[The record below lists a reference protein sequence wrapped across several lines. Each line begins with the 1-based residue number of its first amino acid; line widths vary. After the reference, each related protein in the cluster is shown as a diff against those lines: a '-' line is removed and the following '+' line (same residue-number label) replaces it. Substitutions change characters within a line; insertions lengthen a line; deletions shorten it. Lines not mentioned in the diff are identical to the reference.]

1 MAKSLEPAE
10 ENTVNEVDEGLMITV
25 SGVDAGYKINESLSS
40 LNNELIDQSSPA
52 PYQATDNLISVSAAL
67 ELSTSLPGSLFY

>member
-40 LNNELIDQSSPA
+40 LNNELIDQNSPA
-52 PYQATDNLISVSAAL
+52 PFQATDNLISVSAAL